1 MFSRT
6 NQCCDWVDAA
16 VQAVCRWIL
25 YITMVFLFVVLTINV
40 ILRYVAGTSM
50 QWAGEVPELVFP
62 WMVMAGVVLAAQH
75 GSHISI
81 VWLTEK
87 FSPSLRRV
95 VKLVNAAILMVGYAL
110 LAWGTWTLMPIVHTE
125 HSHVLGVPTSVTYG
139 CMLLGFVALILT
151 ALTQGMKVWSLPAS
165 AQASDA
171 SSDAH

>member
-1 MFSRT
+1 MSSQT
-6 NQCCDWVDAA
+6 HLCCDRLDAA

-25 YITMVFLFVVLTINV
+25 YITMVLLFVVLTVNV
-40 ILRYVAGTSM
+40 ILRYAAGTSM
-50 QWAGEVPELVFP
+50 QWAGEIPELVFP

-87 FSPSLRRV
+87 FSPSVRRI
-95 VKLVNAAILMVGYAL
+95 VKMANAAVLMIGYAL

-139 CMLLGFVALILT
+139 CMLAGFLALVAT
-151 ALTQGMKVWSLPAS
+151 SFTQAWRVWSDPES
-165 AQASDA
+165 GHASDSFA
-171 SSDAH
+171 DAH